1 MDEPSALSI
10 AFLAP
15 VEDQRTPELRLRYD
29 VQFTDSE
36 ISNET
41 LWKRRSKGYAL
52 VFERDYTTVTVE
64 PELSKFDTNADK
76 ITNLAALMLEDN
88 ESFLSYSAGKLRIP
102 PLVAAHGWFQDQL
115 TIIGVD
121 SLYPFLAARVAPD
134 HVFESAMNKELSK
147 IDTGIGC
154 SWKVYRT
161 KESAFQK
168 RS

>member
-1 MDEPSALSI
+1 MLATNERLKGGQLSRLPNHPRNRVLPISAL
-10 AFLAP
+10 FGP
-15 VEDQRTPELRLRYD
+15 
-29 VQFTDSE
+29 
-36 ISNET
+36 
-41 LWKRRSKGYAL
+41 
-52 VFERDYTTVTVE
+52 
-64 PELSKFDTNADK
+64 NA
-76 ITNLAALMLEDN
+76 
-88 ESFLSYSAGKLRIP
+88 AGKLRIP